1 MTKREFIDELRKKL
15 SGLPAADVEERLSF
29 YGEMIDDKIEDS
41 CTEDEAVLSIG
52 SIDEI
57 SEQIIADIPFSKIA
71 SERIKIKKRLG
82 AWEIILLVLGA
93 PIWLALV
100 ISAFSVVLSLYAS
113 VWSVIVS
120 LWAVFVSFVACAVSG
135 VLGGISLLFTEKA
148 VVGIVL
154 IGLGFVLSGI
164 SILFYYGCKIATR
177 GIILLTK
184 KLALSVKKC
193 FVRKDKYNG

>member
-29 YGEMIDDKIEDS
+29 YGEMIDDKIEDG

-120 LWAVFVSFVACAVSG
+120 LWAVFVSFVACAASG